1 VGMGQYDGDGVR
13 MGTVT
18 AGMGRVQGQWWWG

>member
-1 VGMGQYDGDGVR
+1 
-13 MGTVT
+13 VT